1 MLTPTPPGHPGR
13 ASSPPI
19 WSGTAPR
26 RRRPPHPASAQE
38 PRHRPRTDAGLGRD
52 RARQGRAGI
61 RCRQIILACRP
72 ADLPG
77 AAADLPLTARHLVLS
92 AVAAASVADLAA
104 LLGGDVSVRRF
115 MPGISVEAGVGA
127 IPLYPGDTRAQALLS
142 ALGQVIVAAD
152 EAAFDALTAATC
164 AHGWFYSLFDSLIS
178 GLEAQGLAR
187 RRRGPPCCITR
198 GAAELCL
205 ARPDLRPRAISRD
218 VAAPGSYRRRPALP
232 GRRRRPRAPA
242 HRARIRPARAT
253 PAPAVTAGHPDL
265 FPDPPTSRH
274 ERRDPDACGAGRRPR
289 VVQWQR

>member
-1 MLTPTPPGHPGR
+1 MN
-13 ASSPPI
+13 AD
-19 WSGTAPR
+19 
-26 RRRPPHPASAQE
+26 
-38 PRHRPRTDAGLGRD
+38 TDAPLGILGVGQLAAHLVKGLR
-52 RARQGRAGI
+52 RAGVDRPI
-61 RCRQIILACRP
+61 LLLPRSRGIALELTRDWGCEIAPDKAGLASRCRQIILACRP

-178 GLEAQGLAR
+178 GLEAQGLAPEAAR
-187 RRRGPPCCITR
+187 TAVLHHAR

-218 VAAPGSYRRRPALP
+218 VAAPGSYTAAGLRYLEDGGVHARLRIALESVLRALRRP
-232 GRRRRPRAPA
+232 
-242 HRARIRPARAT
+242 
-253 PAPAVTAGHPDL
+253 PAVTAGHPDL
-265 FPDPPTSRH
+265 S
-274 ERRDPDACGAGRRPR
+274 PR
-289 VVQWQR
+289 SADKPS

>member
-1 MLTPTPPGHPGR
+1 M
-13 ASSPPI
+13 
-19 WSGTAPR
+19 
-26 RRRPPHPASAQE
+26 
-38 PRHRPRTDAGLGRD
+38 
-52 RARQGRAGI
+52 
-61 RCRQIILACRP
+61 
-72 ADLPG
+72 
-77 AAADLPLTARHLVLS
+77 
-92 AVAAASVADLAA
+92 AAASVADLAA

-178 GLEAQGLAR
+178 GLEAQGLAPEAAR
-187 RRRGPPCCITR
+187 TAVLHHAR

-218 VAAPGSYRRRPALP
+218 VAAPGSCYRRRPALP

-265 FPDPPTSRH
+265 SPI
-274 ERRDPDACGAGRRPR
+274 RRQAVMNGVTRMPAGRGRRPR

>member
-13 ASSPPI
+13 GPARRPSGQ
-19 WSGTAPR
+19 GTAPR

-38 PRHRPRTDAGLGRD
+38 PRHRPRTDAGLGLQIAPD
-52 RARQGRAGI
+52 KAGLAS

-178 GLEAQGLAR
+178 GLEAQGLAPEAAR
-187 RRRGPPCCITR
+187 TAVLHHAR

-205 ARPDLRPRAISRD
+205 ARPDLRPRARSPD
-218 VAAPGSYRRRPALP
+218 VAALAAIPPPACATWKTAAST
-232 GRRRRPRAPA
+232 RACA
-242 HRARIRPARAT
+242 
-253 PAPAVTAGHPDL
+253 
-265 FPDPPTSRH
+265 SR
-274 ERRDPDACGAGRRPR
+274 
-289 VVQWQR
+289 